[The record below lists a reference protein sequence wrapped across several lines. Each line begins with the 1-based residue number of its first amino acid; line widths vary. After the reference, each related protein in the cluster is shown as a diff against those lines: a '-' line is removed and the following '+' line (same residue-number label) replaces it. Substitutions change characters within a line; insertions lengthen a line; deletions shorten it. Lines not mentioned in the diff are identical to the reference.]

1 MQLPRLGVD
10 LNLQMQAHKSLWIN
24 VNDIFAPV
32 HFILNKFQLLNSI
45 LYNTFVQARYV
56 ASGAFM
62 CKFALFLFTT
72 LVSLKC
78 KYEDKLML

>member
-1 MQLPRLGVD
+1 MQLPRLGDD

-32 HFILNKFQLLNSI
+32 YFILNKFQLLNSI
-45 LYNTFVQARYV
+45 LYNTFVQAWYV
-56 ASGAFM
+56 AIGAFM
-62 CKFALFLFTT
+62 CKFALFVFTT